1 MPNMKNAK
9 KAVKTIEK
17 KRIINNNY
25 KASMKTAVKKAR
37 KNISEENLNM
47 ANKRIDKAC
56 NKGIITKN
64 KAARLKSNLSKKL
77 NETK

>member
-1 MPNMKNAK
+1 MKIDINENYVYVDYYNYELNRK
-9 KAVKTIEK
+9 VPF
-17 KRIINNNY
+17 IIWTKDSKNN
-25 KASMKTAVKKAR
+25 K
-37 KNISEENLNM
+37 IL
-47 ANKRIDKAC
+47 NKRIDKAC